1 VTLFLIF
8 FNFRIH
14 TALLIPA
21 GFKHNASML
30 VCDERPESSGI
41 GKKGKIFIFFEK
53 AFLVVKQ
60 YYI

>member
-1 VTLFLIF
+1 
-8 FNFRIH
+8 
-14 TALLIPA
+14 
-21 GFKHNASML
+21 ML

-53 AFLVVKQ
+53 AFLFVKQ